1 MMLLLLAALNLAQ
14 AGELAGVK
22 VPDQVTV
29 GGQQLALN
37 GMGLRE
43 KIVIDVYVGSL
54 YLPQKTSQASKAV
67 DADVPKRIQLNFIY
81 ETVTVEQ
88 QKEAFSEAM
97 AKLPNAAAVADRMTR
112 LATSMELVHSGDEV
126 VFDYVPGKGTQ
137 VKVKGKDK
145 GTIEGADFMRALW
158 TIYLGPNPPSES
170 LKKGM
175 LGL

>member
-1 MMLLLLAALNLAQ
+1 
-14 AGELAGVK
+14 
-22 VPDQVTV
+22 
-29 GGQQLALN
+29 
-37 GMGLRE
+37 
-43 KIVIDVYVGSL
+43 
-54 YLPQKTSQASKAV
+54 
-67 DADVPKRIQLNFIY
+67 
-81 ETVTVEQ
+81 
-88 QKEAFSEAM
+88 
-97 AKLPNAAAVADRMTR
+97 
-112 LATSMELVHSGDEV
+112 MELVHSGDEV